1 MFSNYTINY
10 WLFVV
15 QQWLWFQLKI
25 QVVALS
31 QKSPRENVIKKRYC
45 ILTREITN
53 QLKVFLTN
61 WNNEAKILERGTR
74 RSFILNLLSR
84 LFTKCLYFKN
94 VFSPTLKIMI
104 FEEISKEHSSNIHKG
119 FCPVSF
125 SIHNF
130 LCKKTIFLPEPQF
143 SQHNTRNFLRFS

>member
-31 QKSPRENVIKKRYC
+31 QKSPCENVIKKRYC

-119 FCPVSF
+119 FCPVFF
-125 SIHNF
+125 SIHDF
-130 LCKKTIFLPEPQF
+130 LYKKTIFLPEPQF